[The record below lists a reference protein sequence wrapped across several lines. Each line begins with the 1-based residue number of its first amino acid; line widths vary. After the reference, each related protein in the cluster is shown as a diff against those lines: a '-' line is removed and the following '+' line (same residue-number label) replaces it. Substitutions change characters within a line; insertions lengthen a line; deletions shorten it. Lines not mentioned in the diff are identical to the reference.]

1 MPEKIRDR
9 ATTFMKTP
17 KTDSERRGGGY
28 LAAAVLL
35 LHFLKFR
42 GQGLSAAAVG
52 TWPPRSYAL
61 IWTRFCIFK
70 IQFRGYLRDF
80 HSYCFKNILEAI
92 NRII

>member
-1 MPEKIRDR
+1 MLGKLRDR

-28 LAAAVLL
+28 LSAAALL

-52 TWPPRSYAL
+52 TWPPRRDIQIWSY
-61 IWTRFCIFK
+61 FVF
-70 IQFRGYLRDF
+70 LRSD
-80 HSYCFKNILEAI
+80 LEGI
-92 NRII
+92 